1 MSYYVIYWYIS
12 MKIDGIQTPINQNG
26 RIVIPAVI
34 RKGMGLELGDSVVM
48 SLEDGVLRIEPLRA
62 PYRPRTRRIQDE
74 SQRIAKPGTP
84 ASTDLV
90 KERRQESQTGM
101 EEWLG

>member
-1 MSYYVIYWYIS
+1 
-12 MKIDGIQTPINQNG
+12 MKIVGIQTRINQNG

-34 RKGMGLELGDSVVM
+34 RKGMGLKLGDSVVM

-62 PYRPRTRRIQDE
+62 PYPARTRRIHNE
-74 SQRIAKPGTP
+74 PKMISKPGTP
-84 ASTDLV
+84 ASSDLV
-90 KERRQESQTGM
+90 QERYDKPQTEM